1 MTKNLILFLAAT
13 VSLAGCVA
21 SIPPV
26 EVTRFH
32 INPQLTAGTAM
43 IEPVGG
49 GDSQG
54 LEFRTYAAA
63 VARELAT
70 LGLTESRDVKTPY
83 VVAVDFGRD
92 TREELATRS
101 PVTIGI
107 GGGSFGRGGGIGLG
121 TSFGIGGSNRPREVI
136 VTRLAVQIRKR
147 ADKAVIWEGRAQTEA
162 PARAPS
168 AQPGLAA
175 DKLAAALF
183 KGFPGVSGQTI
194 TVP

>member
-1 MTKNLILFLAAT
+1 MAIKPILFFAGAA
-13 VSLAGCVA
+13 SLAGCVA

-26 EVTRFH
+26 QVTRFH
-32 INPQLTAGTAM
+32 SEAQLAPGGVVIVPA
-43 IEPVGG
+43 GG
-49 GDSQG
+49 GDPQG

-63 VARELAT
+63 VARELNT
-70 LGLTESRDVKTPY
+70 LGLSETRDAQSPY
-83 VVAVDFGRD
+83 VATVEYARD
-92 TREELATRS
+92 TREGLVKRS
-101 PVTIGI
+101 PFSIGI

-121 TSFGIGGSNRPREVI
+121 TSFGIGKSRSNDI
-136 VTRLAVQIRKR
+136 VATRLGVQLRKR
-147 ADKAVIWEGRAQTEA
+147 AQTTAIWEGRAETQA

-183 KGFPGVSGQTI
+183 KNYPGISGQTV